1 MAQFWLPISD
11 MYREITREA
20 GFTLIEILVNIAI
33 LSILAA
39 IAVMSYQQYRVK
51 AFDTA
56 TKSDLRNA
64 TTALEAYF
72 VKNDTFPTTFSELLA
87 SGLNLSNGVSFTE
100 YKIETM
106 AGGDLTVY
114 MVAKHAGS
122 PNAWHASYPEDGNEI
137 KHKDKPLKKR
147 GKRLGLN
154 K

>member
-1 MAQFWLPISD
+1 
-11 MYREITREA
+11 MYREIKREA
-20 GFTLIEILVNIAI
+20 GFTLIEILVNVAI
-33 LSILAA
+33 VSILAA
-39 IAVMSYQQYRVK
+39 IAAMSYQQYRVQ

-64 TTALEAYF
+64 TIALEAYF
-72 VKNDTFPTTFSELLA
+72 VKNDTFPSTSSGLLA
-87 SGLNLSNGVSFTE
+87 SGLNLSKGVSFTE

-122 PNAWHASYPEDGNEI
+122 PNAWHTSYPEDGNEI
-137 KHKDKPLKKR
+137 KPKDKPLKNR